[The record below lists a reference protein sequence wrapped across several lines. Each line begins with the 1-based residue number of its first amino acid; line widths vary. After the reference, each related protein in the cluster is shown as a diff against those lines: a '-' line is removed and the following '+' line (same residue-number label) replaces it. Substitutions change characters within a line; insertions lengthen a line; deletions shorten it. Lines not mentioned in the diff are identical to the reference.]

1 MFTRIIA
8 TPTELRSDTPSAS
21 HNSVIV
27 YTCCSHNYEAPVY
40 SQFIPS
46 HIGRVLVWLGVT
58 SHLHFW
64 QNDRDFLRAA
74 VVTRGWTGYR
84 IGVSAVYWPRRR
96 NYPASPAGNI
106 VFPLLFFY
114 LVPLLFAFGIFADN
128 GPIYWRFP
136 PRIFSSISPLRE
148 WLFFSAWLLLTKTPH
163 IMFLCLPVRLC
174 FCVFLPV
181 SAWLWQSGTVLKTT
195 CTSRTHVPNSGSPE
209 LGTSISSCSWRTL

>member
-1 MFTRIIA
+1 MASGTYFDQARNISCRLTMFIRIIA

-114 LVPLLFAFGIFADN
+114 LVPLLFAFAIFADN

-148 WLFFSAWLLLTKTPH
+148 WLFFLLRGS
-163 IMFLCLPVRLC
+163 CLPKPRILC
-174 FCVFLPV
+174 FSVCLSDCVSVSFSLFLP
-181 SAWLWQSGTVLKTT
+181 
-195 CTSRTHVPNSGSPE
+195 GSDSQEPY
-209 LGTSISSCSWRTL
+209 